1 MALLPGREML
11 RALIAKSSGRINFNT
26 PNDSLRLARV
36 VLASTQTSPQKANKR
51 RTSSLNVD
59 NICQLMLNYKT
70 QERKAKRR
78 ATNLLAQLQ
87 RVTALMTPHSTRIC
101 STSIG
106 KIP

>member
-26 PNDSLRLARV
+26 PNDSPRSVRV
-36 VLASTQTSPQKANKR
+36 VLASAQMSPQKANKR

-59 NICQLMLNYKT
+59 NICQPMLNYKT
-70 QERKAKRR
+70 PERKAKRR
-78 ATNLLAQLQ
+78 ANNLLAQLQ
-87 RVTALMTPHSTRIC
+87 KVTAPMTPHSTRIC
-101 STSIG
+101 STSTA